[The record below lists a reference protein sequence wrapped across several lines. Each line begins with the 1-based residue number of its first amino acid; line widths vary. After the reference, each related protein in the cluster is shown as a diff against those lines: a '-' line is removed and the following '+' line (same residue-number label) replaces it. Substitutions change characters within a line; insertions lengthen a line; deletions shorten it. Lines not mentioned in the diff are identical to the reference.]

1 MEEHWACLRTHRW
14 APYEKYTFEDLLHG
28 RSSWQ
33 RQLWKSRLHCILFI
47 ILYGYSIQKIYNSIC
62 ILIYKYTVLHTHNE
76 FSLKELMLKLKLWY
90 FGHLIWGADSLEKT
104 LMLGKVEGR
113 RRRGQQRMRWLDGIT
128 DSMDLSEQTPGDSG
142 QKSLV
147 CCSPWGCKESDT
159 WLSNWMTTT
168 ATTHTHTHI
177 HRYIGRLGAE
187 KKEVSPIAHLHNHR
201 PGLCEEVGTKTLYC
215 TADWSFNIR
224 LIFGN
229 LRMRGC
235 VNI

>member
-47 ILYGYSIQKIYNSIC
+47 ILYGYSIHKIYNSIC

-76 FSLKELMLKLKLWY
+76 FSLKELMLKLKLRY

-128 DSMDLSEQTPGDSG
+128 DSMDLSEQTLGDSG

-159 WLSNWMTTT
+159 RLSNWTTTT
-168 ATTHTHTHI
+168 ATTHTHTHTHTHI
-177 HRYIGRLGAE
+177 HWETGSREERS
-187 KKEVSPIAHLHNHR
+187 VSH
-201 PGLCEEVGTKTLYC
+201 C
-215 TADWSFNIR
+215 SSS
-224 LIFGN
+224 
-229 LRMRGC
+229 
-235 VNI
+235 